1 MPTVDS
7 NNLMLHFTID
17 KNDTYE
23 YCQYVEVKCNEIK
36 SSNCI
41 QQAAV
46 YPGWCNAKCH
56 DEVLRDKEF
65 SKI

>member
-46 YPGWCNAKCH
+46 YPG
-56 DEVLRDKEF
+56 
-65 SKI
+65 